1 MTKNPITGTAAA
13 LAAILALTGA
23 SAFAQQHEGHGGHGG
38 HGGGDHG
45 AQQHDHDHD
54 TADADAD
61 EAQDAGADGIGA
73 AEGRTITARVHGMV
87 CDFCARSL
95 TKVLGK
101 NDAVEDVAIDLT
113 DKTVTILVKEGETL
127 SDEAVREAVTH
138 AGYNLAAL
146 ERS

>member
-1 MTKNPITGTAAA
+1 MTKNQTLAA
-13 LAAILALTGA
+13 LAALVLGTAPAAAAQEHAEHGDHRKHAAGA
-23 SAFAQQHEGHGGHGG
+23 HQHE
-38 HGGGDHG
+38 
-45 AQQHDHDHD
+45 HDHDH
-54 TADADAD
+54 AD
-61 EAQDAGADGIGA
+61 EADAERAMVA

-95 TKVLGK
+95 TKVLGR

-113 DKTVTILVKEGETL
+113 EKTVTIIVRDGAVL